1 MDLIRPKWMD
11 DEPVWWQGA
20 RFQVKGR
27 AEETGGMLGLAE
39 ADFWAG
45 MGPPLHVHHRED
57 EAFYILEGQIRFQRG
72 DEDFV
77 GGPGDFVFAP
87 REVPHRF
94 KVLEGGARALVLMTP
109 AGLEHMFLE
118 GGIRAASAP
127 PPEHY
132 DMGQVAELASKYGWD
147 IIGPA
152 L

>member
-1 MDLIRPKWMD
+1 MLTASHIAGAAGGPTPSTSGTTWRSPTHACGGSRAGRLRASLFEAAIARP
-11 DEPVWWQGA
+11 
-20 RFQVKGR
+20 
-27 AEETGGMLGLAE
+27 T
-39 ADFWAG
+39 AG
-45 MGPPLHVHHRED
+45 ED

-77 GGPGDFVFAP
+77 GGAGDFVFAP